1 MARRAERTAKL
12 PEARVGVE
20 VLRGINLS
28 FYYGAK
34 IGVVGENGAGKSTL
48 LRIMAGIDSDFT
60 GEAWAADGA
69 RIGYLPQEPQLDE
82 SLDVLGN
89 VMTGVKEK
97 KAILDRY
104 NELMMEYSDRISTSL
119 GPGSGTGT
127 WRTST
132 SPGAVKTAALLVVG
146 MKGPPARRAKET
158 NRPALLW
165 QVGS

>member
-1 MARRAERTAKL
+1 MRWYPGTQGKCIRAGCPGLWKRPAQTQ
-12 PEARVGVE
+12 
-20 VLRGINLS
+20 LS
-28 FYYGAK
+28 
-34 IGVVGENGAGKSTL
+34 VPL
-48 LRIMAGIDSDFT
+48 
-60 GEAWAADGA
+60 
-69 RIGYLPQEPQLDE
+69 
-82 SLDVLGN
+82 
-89 VMTGVKEK
+89 
-97 KAILDRY
+97 
-104 NELMMEYSDRISTSL
+104 LMMEYSDRISTSL